1 MDMEEQNSFI
11 GDIIS
16 LLFIILFGLLILP
29 AIILVL
35 IFTWLTNLF
44 TKEEQEQEH
53 KYERVYTMP
62 CGYKFT
68 EADIEEANNKIQR
81 ARVNKKRKKR

>member
-29 AIILVL
+29 AILLVL

-44 TKEEQEQEH
+44 TKEDPR
-53 KYERVYTMP
+53 KYENDIIYTMP
-62 CGYKFT
+62 CGHKFT
-68 EADIEEANNKIQR
+68 KKDIEEANIKIQKAR
-81 ARVNKKRKKR
+81 AKKKHKK

>member
-1 MDMEEQNSFI
+1 MEEQNSFI

-35 IFTWLTNLF
+35 VFTWLANLS
-44 TKEEQEQEH
+44 TKEEVSE
-53 KYERVYTMP
+53 KERVYTMP
-62 CGYKFT
+62 CGHKFT
-68 EADIEEANNKIQR
+68 EAEIEEVNNKIQKAR
-81 ARVNKKRKKR
+81 AKNKRKKR